1 MSAKDVDK
9 VVALTEG
16 YSCRCCIFD
25 ARLLLRIKNLLILV
39 ISRIWRRMLRLPQ
52 WVLFNFK
59 SLNDWRKSSVN
70 QDKMEINSMDSKV
83 RELNTA
89 QLATVR
95 PQDVRMLS
103 LQDFLRLETV
113 LVLNLLTFVI
123 YIADQV
129 RECEKVFL
137 LNHCSPTRSGTKP
150 SGTSLSP
157 FWSLPQLGLFHQ
169 GLLRIITRREGS
181 EKSLNGVYIGVIQ
194 EIEQNLEIEVMC

>member
-1 MSAKDVDK
+1 
-9 VVALTEG
+9 
-16 YSCRCCIFD
+16 
-25 ARLLLRIKNLLILV
+25 
-39 ISRIWRRMLRLPQ
+39 
-52 WVLFNFK
+52 
-59 SLNDWRKSSVN
+59 
-70 QDKMEINSMDSKV
+70 MEINSINSKV

-113 LVLNLLTFVI
+113 LVLNWLTFVI

-137 LNHCSPTRSGTKP
+137 LNRYSRMRSGTKP

-157 FWSLPQLGLFHQ
+157 FDLFLSLDFFIKDSS
-169 GLLRIITRREGS
+169 GLLHGERE
-181 EKSLNGVYIGVIQ
+181 VR
-194 EIEQNLEIEVMC
+194 NLQMGFILVSYKKLSKI

>member
-1 MSAKDVDK
+1 
-9 VVALTEG
+9 
-16 YSCRCCIFD
+16 
-25 ARLLLRIKNLLILV
+25 
-39 ISRIWRRMLRLPQ
+39 
-52 WVLFNFK
+52 
-59 SLNDWRKSSVN
+59 
-70 QDKMEINSMDSKV
+70 MDSKV

-137 LNHCSPTRSGTKP
+137 LNRYSRMRSGTKP
-150 SGTSLSP
+150 LGTSLSP
-157 FWSLPQLGLFHQ
+157 F
-169 GLLRIITRREGS
+169 
-181 EKSLNGVYIGVIQ
+181 
-194 EIEQNLEIEVMC
+194 

>member
-1 MSAKDVDK
+1 MIGEK
-9 VVALTEG
+9 VVL
-16 YSCRCCIFD
+16 
-25 ARLLLRIKNLLILV
+25 
-39 ISRIWRRMLRLPQ
+39 
-52 WVLFNFK
+52 
-59 SLNDWRKSSVN
+59 N
-70 QDKMEINSMDSKV
+70 QDKMEINSMFSKV

-103 LQDFLRLETV
+103 LQDFLRLEKV
-113 LVLNLLTFVI
+113 LVLKLTFVI

-157 FWSLPQLGLFHQ
+157 FDLFLSLDFFIKDSS
-169 GLLRIITRREGS
+169 GLLHGERE
-181 EKSLNGVYIGVIQ
+181 VR
-194 EIEQNLEIEVMC
+194 NLQMGFILVSYKKLSKT

>member
-1 MSAKDVDK
+1 MQVLYFRCSPLASNKEIINFSDLTNLAKDA
-9 VVALTEG
+9 AL
-16 YSCRCCIFD
+16 
-25 ARLLLRIKNLLILV
+25 APV
-39 ISRIWRRMLRLPQ
+39 
-52 WVLFNFK
+52 
-59 SLNDWRKSSVN
+59 SSIQFSKHSMIGETNGVN
-70 QDKMEINSMDSKV
+70 QDKMEINSTDSKV

-150 SGTSLSP
+150 LGTSLSP
-157 FWSLPQLGLFHQ
+157 F
-169 GLLRIITRREGS
+169 
-181 EKSLNGVYIGVIQ
+181 
-194 EIEQNLEIEVMC
+194 

>member
-1 MSAKDVDK
+1 M
-9 VVALTEG
+9 
-16 YSCRCCIFD
+16 
-25 ARLLLRIKNLLILV
+25 
-39 ISRIWRRMLRLPQ
+39 
-52 WVLFNFK
+52 
-59 SLNDWRKSSVN
+59 
-70 QDKMEINSMDSKV
+70 
-83 RELNTA
+83 NTA

-113 LVLNLLTFVI
+113 LVLNWLTFVI

-157 FWSLPQLGLFHQ
+157 FDLFLSLDFFIKDSS
-169 GLLRIITRREGS
+169 GLLHGERE
-181 EKSLNGVYIGVIQ
+181 VR
-194 EIEQNLEIEVMC
+194 NLQMGFILVSYKKLSKT

>member
-1 MSAKDVDK
+1 MQVLYFWCSPLASNKKIIDFSDLTNLAKDA
-9 VVALTEG
+9 ALAPV
-16 YSCRCCIFD
+16 SSNQF
-25 ARLLLRIKNLLILV
+25 
-39 ISRIWRRMLRLPQ
+39 W
-52 WVLFNFK
+52 
-59 SLNDWRKSSVN
+59 SLNDWRKSGVN
-70 QDKMEINSMDSKV
+70 QDKIEINSMDSKV

-157 FWSLPQLGLFHQ
+157 FWSLSLDFFIKDSS
-169 GLLRIITRREGS
+169 GLLHGEREMR
-181 EKSLNGVYIGVIQ
+181 
-194 EIEQNLEIEVMC
+194 NL

>member
-1 MSAKDVDK
+1 MIGEK
-9 VVALTEG
+9 VMLT
-16 YSCRCCIFD
+16 
-25 ARLLLRIKNLLILV
+25 K
-39 ISRIWRRMLRLPQ
+39 ML
-52 WVLFNFK
+52 
-59 SLNDWRKSSVN
+59 
-70 QDKMEINSMDSKV
+70 KMEINSMNSKV

-113 LVLNLLTFVI
+113 LVLNWLTFVI

-150 SGTSLSP
+150 LGTSLSP
-157 FWSLPQLGLFHQ
+157 F
-169 GLLRIITRREGS
+169 
-181 EKSLNGVYIGVIQ
+181 
-194 EIEQNLEIEVMC
+194 

>member
-1 MSAKDVDK
+1 MQVLYFRCSPLASNKELINFSDLTNLAKDAALAPVSSIQFSNYSMIGEK
-9 VVALTEG
+9 VVL
-16 YSCRCCIFD
+16 
-25 ARLLLRIKNLLILV
+25 
-39 ISRIWRRMLRLPQ
+39 
-52 WVLFNFK
+52 
-59 SLNDWRKSSVN
+59 N

-113 LVLNLLTFVI
+113 LVFNLLTFVI

-157 FWSLPQLGLFHQ
+157 F
-169 GLLRIITRREGS
+169 
-181 EKSLNGVYIGVIQ
+181 
-194 EIEQNLEIEVMC
+194 